1 MANKTRKVS
10 FYRLSLEKHIPIP
23 KQRRPQITPLT
34 NDEIETCFQQIY
46 NNQMK
51 ALTNNH
57 KAINIAVF
65 SSQYVIEVMQYEHHQ
80 AFLRIGQQNPSNT
93 VALRDSATLETE
105 EVPMKETQ
113 LLELFTFCL
122 IDFETGIISYIGIN
136 GAPRISAIRTLFD
149 QYLIKNE
156 SIHAV
161 LAAIMTTDI
170 LQVVMRKKTIGKL
183 SIVVSVPDDKI
194 LGDIGVSEA
203 DFDRVSVQNIKTHTA
218 TYTLAAK
225 RNRSIFSSGKNLAE
239 IVASTKSKFGDDLKK
254 MLANA
259 KDDGEGSEPYDLL
272 QYNFTKTVIFSQD
285 DAAFLTFEDFQTV
298 LVNVYT
304 QNKNELIKYSRL

>member
-10 FYRLSLEKHIPIP
+10 FYRLSLEKHTAIP

-34 NDEIETCFQQIY
+34 NSETEACFQQIY
-46 NNQMK
+46 DNQMK
-51 ALTNNH
+51 KLSNNH
-57 KAINIAVF
+57 KAIDITVY
-65 SSQYVIEVMQYEHHQ
+65 SSHYVIEVMQYEQHQ
-80 AFLRIGQQNPSNT
+80 AFIRIGQQNPSNT

-105 EVPMKETQ
+105 KVPMRETQ

-149 QYLIKNE
+149 QYLIPE
-156 SIHAV
+156 ASIHAV

-170 LQVVMRKKTIGKL
+170 LQVVMRKKMIGKL
-183 SIVVSVPDDKI
+183 SIVVSIPDDKI

-218 TYTLAAK
+218 TYTLTAK
-225 RNRSIFSSGKNLAE
+225 RNSSIFSSSKGLAE
-239 IVASTKSKFGDDLKK
+239 IVASTKSKFGDNLQKL
-254 MLANA
+254 LANA
-259 KDDGEGSEPYDLL
+259 KDDGEGSQPYDLL
-272 QYNFTKTVIFSQD
+272 QYNFTKTVVFNQD
-285 DAAFLTFEDFQTV
+285 DVAFLTFEDFQAA

-304 QNKNELIKYSRL
+304 QNKNELVKYSRL